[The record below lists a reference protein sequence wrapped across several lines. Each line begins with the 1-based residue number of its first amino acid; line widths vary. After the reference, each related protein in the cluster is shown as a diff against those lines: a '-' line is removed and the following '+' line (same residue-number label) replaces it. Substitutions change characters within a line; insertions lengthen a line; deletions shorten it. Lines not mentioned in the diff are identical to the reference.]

1 MASNIFIGKKGSYTT
16 TRLLGKGGEGTVYEI
31 SGQPDLVLKIYI
43 DQPDAAKLRKLD
55 LMASL
60 THAKVKEY
68 AAWPLDTVT
77 DSKGNTV
84 GFVMKKLVNYVPLHM
99 LFSPMDRKKLF
110 PDKGYN
116 FLVHVAKN
124 LASAFYTLHA
134 AGLIIG
140 DVNEGNILVSNQGMI
155 AFIDCDSF
163 QIQDGNTYF
172 YCEVGVPR
180 YTPPELLEKAS
191 FQNVVRTENTDSFS
205 LAVLIFQLLFLGRHP
220 FAGRNISNE
229 DIDEETAIRKHLF
242 AFSLINNH
250 KQLLPPID
258 SFDIH
263 YLSPGLTEL
272 FHAAFEKREARPLP
286 ANWITALNEFMQH
299 MTTCSKTS
307 LHVYPASI
315 HHCPWCEFREKR
327 NILYFLDDS
336 LLQGYTA
343 LADIESFIQGFR
355 IDKLQF
361 APININSLP
370 VKQLN
375 ASPVDK
381 KYYRFR
387 WYQRAAIFL
396 LIVLTI
402 GGLIASLLSSHPLLS
417 LFCSIIFY
425 TIRKILPWKR
435 ILEEELYIRN
445 MEQVITKQK
454 LETAI
459 REYNHSPEVRQYNK
473 IAGNLERLIQQY
485 KDLPSEVQARRKKA
499 EEDHYNDQLHQFLQS
514 FPIQDHTIPN
524 IGNSRKQSL
533 QAAGIYTAA
542 DIYKLSNTKIQGIG
556 PRYIQTLLSWQ
567 IEMST
572 QFIYHPDTIVL
583 NSKYQQ
589 IQLEIET
596 MKKRLEDNIRK
607 EYQSLQYV
615 KQHFPHKQV
624 QLKNNILFLHAQ
636 HLQAVAD
643 YEAFRKV

>member
-1 MASNIFIGKKGSYTT
+1 MVSNIFIGKNGSYTT
-16 TRLLGKGGEGTVYEI
+16 TRLLGKGGEGAVYEI
-31 SGQPDLVLKIYI
+31 SGQPDLVLKIYN
-43 DQPDAAKLRKLD
+43 DQLDVAKVRKLE
-55 LMASL
+55 LMASF

-68 AAWPLDTVT
+68 AAWPLDTVV

-163 QIQDGNTYF
+163 QVQDGNTYF
-172 YCEVGVPR
+172 YCEVGIPR
-180 YTPPELLEKAS
+180 YTPPELLEKSS
-191 FQNVVRTENTDSFS
+191 FQNVVRNENTDSFS

-242 AFSLINNH
+242 AFSLNNKK
-250 KQLLPPID
+250 KQLLPPVD

-263 YLSPGLTEL
+263 YLSPGLIEL
-272 FHAAFEKREARPLP
+272 FHTAFEKRDARPLP
-286 ANWITALNEFMQH
+286 VSWITELNEFLQQMV
-299 MTTCSKTS
+299 TCSKTS

-343 LADIESFIQGFR
+343 FADIESFIQGFR
-355 IDKLQF
+355 IEKLQF
-361 APININSLP
+361 APIDINSLP
-370 VKQLN
+370 AKQLKAN
-375 ASPVDK
+375 PVDK

-387 WYQRAAIFL
+387 WYHRIAIFL
-396 LIVLTI
+396 LIS
-402 GGLIASLLSSHPLLS
+402 IAIAGSIAILLSSYPFLVLLGGIA
-417 LFCSIIFY
+417 FHV
-425 TIRKILPWKR
+425 IRKTLPWKR
-435 ILEEELYIRN
+435 IIEEELFSRN
-445 MEQVITKQK
+445 MEQVMIKLK
-454 LETAI
+454 LEAAI
-459 REYNHSPEVRQYNK
+459 NEYNHSSEVKQYNK
-473 IAGNLERLIQQY
+473 IVRKLEQLIQQY
-485 KDLPSEVQARRKKA
+485 KDLPLEVQIKRKAA
-499 EEDHYNDQLHQFLQS
+499 EEEHYNEQLHLFLQS
-514 FPIQDHTIPN
+514 FSIQDHTILN

-533 QAAGIYTAA
+533 YAAGIYTAA
-542 DIYKLSNTKIQGIG
+542 DISKLHTVKVQGIG
-556 PRYIQTLLSWQ
+556 PKYIQTLFSWQ
-567 IEMST
+567 IQMST
-572 QFIYHPDTIVL
+572 QFVYQPDMVAV
-583 NSKYQQ
+583 NSKCQQ

-596 MKKRLEDNIRK
+596 MKKSLEDNIRK

-615 KQHFPHKQV
+615 KANFPHQQV
-624 QLKNNILFLHAQ
+624 QLKNNILFLHTQ

-643 YEAFRKV
+643 YEALQKV